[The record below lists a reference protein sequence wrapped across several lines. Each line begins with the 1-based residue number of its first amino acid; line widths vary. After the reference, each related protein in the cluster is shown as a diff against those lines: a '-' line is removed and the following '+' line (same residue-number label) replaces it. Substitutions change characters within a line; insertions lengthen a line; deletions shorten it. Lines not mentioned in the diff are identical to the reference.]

1 MRLKSIGGDGEPV
14 TRKYSLRP
22 HATMCLDQK
31 DFINMSKETTS
42 KQGGARI
49 IQLHPRTTASQ
60 TNNGGMAILKSIFTT
75 NYFTIA

>member
-1 MRLKSIGGDGEPV
+1 M
-14 TRKYSLRP
+14 
-22 HATMCLDQK
+22 
-31 DFINMSKETTS
+31 NKETTS
-42 KQGGARI
+42 KQDGARI

>member
-1 MRLKSIGGDGEPV
+1 
-14 TRKYSLRP
+14 
-22 HATMCLDQK
+22 
-31 DFINMSKETTS
+31 MSKETTS

-60 TNNGGMAILKSIFTT
+60 NNGGMAILKSIFTT